1 MQNTTSP
8 SEFLNTSLQLTA
20 RNHGSVTLAKRFTCQ
35 DLFVTS
41 LSDHEQMTLV
51 NSLILDMGA
60 IQGRIEAVLIS
71 LKAGDD
77 HDSQMRAKAVS
88 AFYDALLDA
97 TTRLRQDG
105 LHPSPQGELW

>member
-1 MQNTTSP
+1 M
-8 SEFLNTSLQLTA
+8 E
-20 RNHGSVTLAKRFTCQ
+20 
-35 DLFVTS
+35 S

-71 LKAGDD
+71 LKAGDG
-77 HDSQMRAKAVS
+77 HNSQMRAKAVS
-88 AFYDALLDA
+88 AFYDSLLDA

-105 LHPSPQGELW
+105 LHPGPQGELW

>member
-1 MQNTTSP
+1 M
-8 SEFLNTSLQLTA
+8 E
-20 RNHGSVTLAKRFTCQ
+20 
-35 DLFVTS
+35 S

-51 NSLILDMGA
+51 NSLILDTGA

-77 HDSQMRAKAVS
+77 HNSQMRARAVS
-88 AFYDALLDA
+88 AFNEALLDA

-105 LHPSPQGELW
+105 LHPGPQGELW

>member
-1 MQNTTSP
+1 MMDWMEN
-8 SEFLNTSLQLTA
+8 
-20 RNHGSVTLAKRFTCQ
+20 
-35 DLFVTS
+35 

-60 IQGRIEAVLIS
+60 IHGRIEAVLIS

-88 AFYDALLDA
+88 AFYDALLDE

>member
-1 MQNTTSP
+1 M
-8 SEFLNTSLQLTA
+8 E
-20 RNHGSVTLAKRFTCQ
+20 
-35 DLFVTS
+35 S

-51 NSLILDMGA
+51 NSLILDTGA

-77 HDSQMRAKAVS
+77 HDSQMRARAVS
-88 AFYDALLDA
+88 AFNEALLDA

-105 LHPSPQGELW
+105 LHPGPQGELW

>member
-1 MQNTTSP
+1 M
-8 SEFLNTSLQLTA
+8 E
-20 RNHGSVTLAKRFTCQ
+20 
-35 DLFVTS
+35 S

-88 AFYDALLDA
+88 AFHDALLDA

-105 LHPSPQGELW
+105 LHPGPQGELW